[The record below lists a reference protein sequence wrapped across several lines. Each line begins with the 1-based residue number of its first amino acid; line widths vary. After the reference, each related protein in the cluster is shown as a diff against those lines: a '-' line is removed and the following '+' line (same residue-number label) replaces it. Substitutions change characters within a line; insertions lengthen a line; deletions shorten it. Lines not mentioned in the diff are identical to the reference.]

1 MKRMSP
7 VLPAPQDKTEAV
19 RGMFD
24 AIAPR
29 YEFVNRMMTFGLDAR
44 WRKRT
49 VSALGLAPGSTI
61 LDLACGT
68 GDLSRTASAQG
79 FDVVGVDLSFGMLD
93 AAHGIRTL
101 CQGDASS
108 LPIKSA
114 SIDGILCGYALRNFT
129 DLDGAMSEMARVL
142 RPGGRI
148 ALLEVGA
155 PKTPVI
161 RIGYN
166 LWFEKAVPV
175 IGGILSDK
183 QAYRYLPASTV
194 YLPEAEEIRSSL
206 VTRGFSGVNHHEL
219 SGGLSQLFTA
229 TRSV

>member
-161 RIGYN
+161 RIGY
-166 LWFEKAVPV
+166 
-175 IGGILSDK
+175 
-183 QAYRYLPASTV
+183 RYLPASTV